1 VFRSNDRTQ
10 TALIKHLWER
20 YVFGKQTVREL
31 AKHFNKDRRTTKSL
45 LEKYTPKQKQHHP
58 RLVHLIVDATY
69 FGERKE
75 ETCWCVVVARDM
87 YKKEDL
93 WWSFTKTETAS
104 VYRQMR
110 EELEALGYIIISVT
124 GDGFGGIRTAF
135 FGIYFQM
142 CQVHMERLVIKGTTR
157 NPKLEAGAVLL
168 ALVRNLHD
176 TDSNTFQR
184 RIKQYIEKYRDFLNE
199 KTFNPITGEQYWTH
213 KELRG
218 SVFSLVRLQ
227 KYLFTYEHNRKIPK
241 TTNSLEGHFRHI
253 NEVIAIHCGLAREQ
267 KEKVLHTI
275 LLAGTVA
282 PGEEI
287 LKKIL

>member
-1 VFRSNDRTQ
+1 VSQ
-10 TALIKHLWER
+10 IVGSGQPALIKHLWER

-135 FGIYFQM
+135 SGIYFQM

-184 RIKQYIEKYRDFLNE
+184 RNQQ
-199 KTFNPITGEQYWTH
+199 P
-213 KELRG
+213 RG
-218 SVFSLVRLQ
+218 RAPG
-227 KYLFTYEHNRKIPK
+227 YACGGM
-241 TTNSLEGHFRHI
+241 SLE
-253 NEVIAIHCGLAREQ
+253 
-267 KEKVLHTI
+267 
-275 LLAGTVA
+275 
-282 PGEEI
+282 
-287 LKKIL
+287 